1 MASSANSAINPGIS
15 HCILA
20 CLLLAGFCLCIDLP
34 FSLASQGDY
43 AEEPAPPTV
52 EELLTP
58 FSGIGKPEKP
68 ELSRFPELEKALKPL
83 PPFFRDTRLA
93 VNLRSYYF
101 YRNYVNDPSAREAW
115 ALGGSVN
122 YESGWWMNRLKIGA
136 VAYTSQKL
144 YGPADRDGTLLL
156 RPGQDSFSVLGQ
168 SYARVRLFNGLE
180 SQVFRQTFNLPYV
193 NQQDSRMVPNTFEA
207 VSLIGTSI
215 ASTDFIVSHVTQMK
229 TRDSS
234 KFVPMSEVAG
244 FNNTDKGLTMAGARY
259 HFSKRFNIGAITEY
273 GWDLWNTLYAES
285 NRTWTFTEDIDFRLS
300 GQVTHQKSVG
310 KELAGGFSTHVYGA
324 EAAISYKG
332 AILTAAFSVTD
343 HSSDILSPY
352 GQYPGYL
359 SLMIQDFDRA
369 DENAWLIGVSY
380 DFSRIG
386 LDGLSGFANYANG
399 NTPESGP
406 TSSPDQEELDLTV
419 DYRIKKGFM
428 KGFWLRLRGAT
439 LNQRGP
445 GAEDVD
451 EIRVVLNYD
460 FAILQ

>member
-1 MASSANSAINPGIS
+1 MPARTESAE
-15 HCILA
+15 ILTIKHYT
-20 CLLLAGFCLCIDLP
+20 LLFLFLGVLGWSMNND
-34 FSLASQGDY
+34 FSWASQGDY

-58 FSGIGKPEKP
+58 FSGIGKEKKP
-68 ELSRFPELEKALKPL
+68 KPPRFPELEKLLEPL
-83 PPFFRDTRLA
+83 SPFFRDTRLA

-101 YRNYVNDPSAREAW
+101 NRNYVNDPSAKEAW

-156 RPGQDSFSVLGQ
+156 RPDQDSFSVLGQ
-168 SYARVRLFNGLE
+168 AYASLRLLDGLE
-180 SQVFRQTFNLPYV
+180 SRVFRQTFNLPYV

-207 VSLIGTSI
+207 VSFIGRSI

-244 FNNTDKGLTMAGARY
+244 IKNTDKGLTMAGARY
-259 HFSKRFNIGAITEY
+259 HLSERFNIGAITEY

-285 NRTWTFTEDIDFRLS
+285 NRTWTFTEDIEFRLS
-300 GQVTHQKSVG
+300 GQLTHQESVG
-310 KELAGGFSTHVYGA
+310 KELAGDFSTYVYGA
-324 EAAISYKG
+324 EGAISCKG

-359 SLMIQDFDRA
+359 SLMIKDFDRA

-380 DFSRIG
+380 DFSLLG
-386 LDGLSGFANYANG
+386 LDGLSGFVNYANG

-406 TSSPDQEELDLTV
+406 SASPDEEELDLTV

-445 GAEDVD
+445 GAQDVN
-451 EIRVVLNYD
+451 EIRFILNYD
-460 FAILQ
+460 FAVLR

>member
-1 MASSANSAINPGIS
+1 MPPNTESVENLTTSYYS
-15 HCILA
+15 LL
-20 CLLLAGFCLCIDLP
+20 CLLLALLWWCMNQGV
-34 FSLASQGDY
+34 SWASQGDY

-58 FSGIGKPEKP
+58 FSGIEKEKEPEP
-68 ELSRFPELEKALKPL
+68 PRFPELEKPLKTL

-93 VNLRSYYF
+93 VKMRSYYF
-101 YRNYVNDPSAREAW
+101 YRNYVDSPSAREAW
-115 ALGGSVN
+115 ALGGFVT
-122 YESGWWMNRLKIGA
+122 YGSGWWMNRLKIGA
-136 VAYTSQKL
+136 VGYTSQKL

-168 SYARVRLFNGLE
+168 AYADVRLLDGLE
-180 SQVFRQTFNLPYV
+180 SRVFRQTFNLPYV

-207 VSLIGTSI
+207 LTLIGRSM

-234 KFVPMSEVAG
+234 KFVSMSEVAG
-244 FNNTDKGLTMAGARY
+244 VKNTDKGLTMAGARY
-259 HFSKRFNIGAITEY
+259 HFSDGFNIGAITEY

-285 NRTWTFTEDIDFRLS
+285 NLTWTFTEYIDLRLS
-300 GQVTHQKSVG
+300 GQVTLQKSVG
-310 KELAGGFSTHVYGA
+310 EELAGDFSTYVYGA
-324 EAAISYKG
+324 KAATSYKG
-332 AILTAAFSVTD
+332 AILTAAFSSTED
-343 HSSDILSPY
+343 SEDILSPY

-359 SLMIQDFDRA
+359 SLMIKDFNRA
-369 DENAWLIGVSY
+369 GENAWLMGLSY
-380 DFSRIG
+380 DFSRVG
-386 LDGLSGFANYANG
+386 LDGLSGFVNYANG

-439 LNQRGP
+439 LNQQGP
-445 GAEDVD
+445 GAQDMN
-451 EIRVVLNYD
+451 EIRIVLNYD
-460 FAILQ
+460 FEVL